1 MKEVVVRLSV
11 LLGLLLGFGTVF
23 PAAALRA
30 QSTSAA
36 ETAQWNKALLDWRA
50 ERAKDLADPHGWLT
64 LVGLEWLKPGVNSV
78 GSAADNQIKLHLSAG
93 AGHVSENQVSDNQG
107 LAKNEAEFPAH
118 LGLFTVAG
126 KIVQV
131 LAPAAGFPG
140 GFMID
145 GQPAREGILTVGGA
159 HPSVLAWGTFSIVVI
174 EREGRYALR
183 IRDSASATLK
193 DFHGL
198 NWYAPNLHFRV
209 EALWIPYT
217 PPHIEKIP
225 TVIGTTLEMPVPGV
239 AEFSLDGETM
249 RIEPVVEEAE
259 DGAGKKLMFILRD
272 ETSKTTTYQ
281 ASRFLY
287 TGMPDN
293 GLGADGVLTLDF
305 NRLENPPCAYTA
317 YATCPLPPEQN
328 KLPVALEAGEMRYA
342 P

>member
-1 MKEVVVRLSV
+1 MKEIVVRLSA
-11 LLGLLLGFGTVF
+11 LLLVFGTALS
-23 PAAALRA
+23 AAALQA

-36 ETAQWNKALLDWRA
+36 ETAQWNKSLLDWRA
-50 ERAKDLADPHGWLT
+50 QQAKDLVDPHGWLS

-78 GSAADNQIKLHLSAG
+78 GSATDNQIKLHLSG
-93 AGHVSENQVSDNQG
+93 TSEQG
-107 LAKNEAEFPAH
+107 STASEKALPAH

-131 LAPAAGFPG
+131 LAPAAGFPQG
-140 GFMID
+140 LLID
-145 GQPAREGILTVGGA
+145 GKPAREGILVVAGA
-159 HPSVLAWGTFSIVVI
+159 KPSVLSWGTLSIVVI
-174 EREGRYALR
+174 ERDGRYALR
-183 IRDSASATLK
+183 IRDSAAPTLK
-193 DFHGL
+193 NFRGL
-198 NWYAPNLHFRV
+198 NWYAPNLHFRIP
-209 EALWIPYT
+209 ALWIPYT
-217 PPHIEKIP
+217 PPHIEKIA
-225 TVIGTTLEMPVPGV
+225 TVIGTTLELPVPGA
-239 AEFSLDGETM
+239 AEFSLNGEPM

-259 DGAGKKLMFILRD
+259 DGSGKKLMFILRD

-293 GLGADGVLTLDF
+293 GLSKDGVLMLDF

-317 YATCPLPPEQN
+317 YATCPLPPDQN

>member
-1 MKEVVVRLSV
+1 MKEVVARLSV
-11 LLGLLLGFGTVF
+11 LLLVLWVFGTIF
-23 PAAALRA
+23 PAALRA

-36 ETAQWNKALLDWRA
+36 ETAQWSQALLDWRA
-50 ERAKDLADPHGWLT
+50 ERAKDLTDPHGWLT

-78 GSAADNQIKLHLSAG
+78 GSAGDNQIKLHFSAG
-93 AGHVSENQVSDNQG
+93 AGRVSENQGST
-107 LAKNEAEFPAH
+107 KSEEKIPAH

-131 LAPAAGFPG
+131 LAPAAGFPD
-140 GFMID
+140 GFLIN

-159 HPSVLAWGTFSIVVI
+159 KPSVLSWGTFSIVVI
-174 EREGRYALR
+174 ERDGRYALR

-198 NWYAPNLHFRV
+198 NWYAPNVHFRV
-209 EALWIPYT
+209 EALWIPYN

-225 TVIGTTLEMPVPGV
+225 TVIGTTLELPVPGV

-249 RIEPVVEEAE
+249 RIEPVMEEAE
-259 DGAGKKLMFILRD
+259 DGSGKKLMFILRD
-272 ETSKTTTYQ
+272 QTSKTTTYQ

-293 GLGADGVLTLDF
+293 GLSADGVLMLDF

-328 KLPVALEAGEMRYA
+328 KLPVALEAGEMRYV

>member
-1 MKEVVVRLSV
+1 MKEVVARLSALLLV
-11 LLGLLLGFGTVF
+11 LLAFGTF
-23 PAAALRA
+23 IPAAALRA

-36 ETAQWNKALLDWRA
+36 ETAQWNQALLDWRA
-50 ERAKDLADPHGWLT
+50 ERAKDLTDPHGWLT

-78 GSAADNQIKLHLSAG
+78 GSAGDNQIKLHLAAG
-93 AGHVSENQVSDNQG
+93 AGHVPENQASGNQG
-107 LAKNEAEFPAH
+107 SAKNEEKIPVH

-131 LAPAAGFPG
+131 LAPAAGFPD
-140 GFMID
+140 GFLIN

-159 HPSVLAWGTFSIVVI
+159 HPSVLSWGTLSMVVI
-174 EREGRYALR
+174 ERDGRYALR
-183 IRDSASATLK
+183 IRDSASPTLQN
-193 DFHGL
+193 FHGL
-198 NWYAPNLHFRV
+198 NWYAPSLHFRV

-225 TVIGTTLEMPVPGV
+225 TVIGTTLELPVPGA

-259 DGAGKKLMFILRD
+259 DGSGKKLMFILRD

-293 GLGADGVLTLDF
+293 GLGADGVLMLDF

-328 KLPVALEAGEMRYA
+328 KLPVALEAGEMRYV